1 MRRSRRSRPTG
12 PCGGRWS
19 TGCWR
24 STGCATAAASSR
36 WRADAMAT
44 IPYVPTYL
52 RATPPTI
59 WPATSVLDFGA
70 IGNGSTDDYPAITAA
85 LQALIAKGGG
95 TLVFPNDR
103 DFRIA
108 TPGVHGIHLAG
119 QSNITIM
126 MGERSRLIM
135 DNM

>member
-1 MRRSRRSRPTG
+1 MS
-12 PCGGRWS
+12 
-19 TGCWR
+19 
-24 STGCATAAASSR
+24 
-36 WRADAMAT
+36 T

-52 RATPPTI
+52 RASPPTL
-59 WPATSVLDFGA
+59 WPVTSALDFGA
-70 IGNGSTDDYPAITAA
+70 IGNGSADDWPAITAA
-85 LQALIAKGGG
+85 LNALAAKGGG

-108 TPGVHGIHLAG
+108 TPGVHGIHLDR

-135 DNM
+135 DNMVDGVGVSHGIYVTGPCENVSCAITSSNCTRR